1 LQEKNLEQRLSELAD
16 RLERV
21 EELLLKEATSV
32 EDLQN
37 ELRLVR
43 GIVSTVGKLVSLASD
58 LKVVAEERKYGDM
71 ERHILESLNSA
82 SKPMNISQITRT
94 IKAERGTASRRIV
107 AKKLMAMESSEMVRM
122 VDGKRGAKLYMVSNK
137 SKQ

>member
-1 LQEKNLEQRLSELAD
+1 MQEKNLEQRLSELAD

-32 EDLQN
+32 EDLQD

-107 AKKLMAMESSEMVRM
+107 AKKLMAMESIGMV
-122 VDGKRGAKLYMVSNK
+122 
-137 SKQ
+137 

>member
-1 LQEKNLEQRLSELAD
+1 MQEKNLEQRLSELAD

-82 SKPMNISQITRT
+82 SKPMNISQITRI

-107 AKKLMAMESSEMVRM
+107 AKKLMAMESIGMFQR
-122 VDGKRGAKLYMVSNK
+122 VDGKRRAKLYMVSNK